1 MAALAQIGLPLYLAK
16 ADIRQ
21 RYRRSI
27 LGPWWITISTGVMIA
42 CIGVIFGTIFKSPMQ
57 EFLPFLSAGLIIWGF
72 ISTTPWW
79 ITISTGVMIACIGV
93 IFGTIF
99 KSPMQEFLPFLSAG
113 LIIWGFISTTV
124 MDATNVLI
132 SAEAIIK
139 QLPIPV
145 FSHILRMVSKNLIV
159 FFHNLLIFPIL
170 IVFFH
175 NLLIFPIVCICVQKG
190 INWNIF
196 YFIPGLIILT
206 LNLLWIS
213 LLLAVICTR
222 FRDMTQIVE
231 SLLQI
236 AFYITPII
244 WMPSLLP
251 ARASIMLLD
260 PNPFYHL
267 LAIVREPLIGVS
279 PNLTNWLVSI
289 GLLFIGTFFSLLL
302 FDKYRARIS
311 YWL

>member
-1 MAALAQIGLPLYLAK
+1 
-16 ADIRQ
+16 
-21 RYRRSI
+21 
-27 LGPWWITISTGVMIA
+27 
-42 CIGVIFGTIFKSPMQ
+42 
-57 EFLPFLSAGLIIWGF
+57 
-72 ISTTPWW
+72 
-79 ITISTGVMIACIGV
+79 
-93 IFGTIF
+93 
-99 KSPMQEFLPFLSAG
+99 
-113 LIIWGFISTTV
+113 
-124 MDATNVLI
+124 
-132 SAEAIIK
+132 
-139 QLPIPV
+139 
-145 FSHILRMVSKNLIV
+145 
-159 FFHNLLIFPIL
+159 
-170 IVFFH
+170 
-175 NLLIFPIVCICVQKG
+175 
-190 INWNIF
+190 
-196 YFIPGLIILT
+196 
-206 LNLLWIS
+206 
-213 LLLAVICTR
+213 
-222 FRDMTQIVE
+222 MTQIVE